1 MGIGNWFVDL
11 LGQTLIN
18 DGVINAAQLEQ
29 ALAQQRNSGALLG
42 EILLSL
48 NYITEESLARALA
61 REAGVPFVST
71 DGLLPDPLAVEL
83 VPERF
88 ARQHMLAPIAVKNG
102 SLEVLQANP
111 FDVVALDDLQRLIA
125 RPIAVTCGT
134 SQNVLNVIE
143 RCYSDRS
150 DVSNLAQEGVDA
162 LSAPQIDIATA
173 DSPVVRL
180 LELLINDAISRGAT
194 DLHIEPDDQ
203 GIRVRH
209 RVDGVLFPGDTIPK
223 ELHAPLVSR
232 LKVLGGLDI
241 TEQRL
246 PQDGRISQM
255 VNGRRVDLRVA
266 TFPTTF
272 GEKVAVRILE
282 KEKLVRGLS
291 ELGFTG
297 KNYATF
303 RDILSKSRGIVL
315 VTGPTGAGKTTTLY
329 SALAY
334 LGSTEKN
341 ILTVEDPVEYQIP
354 TIRQTQVRPKAGFTF
369 GTAIRALLRQDPDV
383 IMIGEIR
390 DPETAQLTLRAALSG
405 ILVFSTLH
413 TQDSAGAIPRLM
425 DMGLE
430 PYLLASGIVGVI
442 AQRLLRVICPDCKE
456 PTSYPAETLAKVGL
470 SPDPGLVFYRGR
482 GCTKCGGTGY
492 RGRTGVMEILVVDP
506 AIHTL
511 IRDRSDSRLIKEAAV
526 ARGMKTLMDDALTK
540 ALFGHTTVEEV
551 LRVAYE

>member
-1 MGIGNWFVDL
+1 M
-11 LGQTLIN
+11 LGQTLLA
-18 DGVINAAQLEQ
+18 DGAITVPQLEQ
-29 ALAQQRNSGALLG
+29 ALAQQRSSGALLG

-48 NYITEESLARALA
+48 NYITEESLARALS
-61 REAGVPFVST
+61 REAGVPFASI
-71 DGLLPDPLAVEL
+71 DGLLPDPAAVEL
-83 VPERF
+83 VPEHF
-88 ARQHMLAPIAVKNG
+88 ARQHLLAPVAFSNG
-102 SLEVLQANP
+102 ALEILQANP
-111 FDVVALDDLQRLIA
+111 FDVLALDDLQRLVA

-134 SQNVLNVIE
+134 SQSVLNLIE
-143 RCYSDRS
+143 RCYTDRS
-150 DVSNLAQEGVDA
+150 DVRDLVKEGVDA
-162 LSAPQIDIATA
+162 LSMPQIDVATD

-180 LELLINDAISRGAT
+180 LELLINDAIARGAT

-203 GIRVRH
+203 GLRIRH
-209 RVDGVLFPGDTIPK
+209 RVDGVLIPSDTIPK
-223 ELHAPLVSR
+223 DLHAPLVSR
-232 LKVLGGLDI
+232 MKVLGGLDI
-241 TEQRL
+241 TESRL

-255 VNGRRVDLRVA
+255 VNGRRVDLRIA

-282 KEKLVRGLS
+282 KEKLVRGLA
-291 ELGFTG
+291 ELGFSR
-297 KNYATF
+297 KNYALF

-354 TIRQTQVRPKAGFTF
+354 AIRQTQIRPKAGFTF
-369 GTAIRALLRQDPDV
+369 ATAIRSLLRQDPDV
-383 IMIGEIR
+383 IMIGEVR
-390 DPETAQLTLRAALSG
+390 DPETAQLALRAALSG

-413 TQDSAGAIPRLM
+413 TPDSAGAVPRLM

-442 AQRLLRVICPDCKE
+442 AQRLMRVICPDCRE
-456 PTSYPAETLAKVGL
+456 PVTYPADVLAKVGL
-470 SPDPGLVFYRGR
+470 TPDPDLVFYRGR
-482 GCTKCGGTGY
+482 GCTRCGDTGY
-492 RGRTGVMEILVVDP
+492 RGRTGAMEILVVND
-506 AIHTL
+506 AIHAL
-511 IRDRSDSRLIKEAAV
+511 IRDRADSRRIKQAAV
-526 ARGMKTLMDDALTK
+526 AAGMMTLMDDALAK

>member
-1 MGIGNWFVDL
+1 V

-18 DGVINAAQLEQ
+18 DRVITAAQLES
-29 ALAQQRNSGALLG
+29 ALAQQRTSGALLG
-42 EILLSL
+42 EILLAL
-48 NYITEESLARALA
+48 NFVTEESLSRALA
-61 REAGVPFVST
+61 REAGVPFTST
-71 DGLLPDPLAVEL
+71 DGLMADPAAVEL
-83 VPERF
+83 VPEAF
-88 ARQHMLAPIAVKNG
+88 ARQHLLAPVAFTNG
-102 SLEVLQANP
+102 ALEILQANP
-111 FDVVALDDLQRLIA
+111 FDVVALDELERLVS
-125 RPIAVTCGT
+125 RSVAVTCGT
-134 SQNVLNVIE
+134 AQSVLNLIE
-143 RCYSDRS
+143 RCYAGGTEVRD
-150 DVSNLAQEGVDA
+150 LAQEGMEA
-162 LSAPQIDIATA
+162 LSAPQVDVATS

-180 LELLINDAISRGAT
+180 LEMVINDAIAKGAT

-203 GIRVRH
+203 AVRIRH
-209 RVDGVLFPGDTIPK
+209 RIDGVLMPSDTIPK

-232 LKVLGGLDI
+232 MKVLGGLDI

-291 ELGFTG
+291 ELGFGT
-297 KNYATF
+297 KNYALF

-334 LGSTEKN
+334 LGSTERN

-354 TIRQTQVRPKAGFTF
+354 TIRQTQIRPKAGFTF
-369 GTAIRALLRQDPDV
+369 ATAIRSLLRQDPDI

-390 DPETAQLTLRAALSG
+390 DPETAQLALRAALSG

-413 TQDSAGAIPRLM
+413 TQDSAGSIPRLM

-442 AQRLLRVICPDCKE
+442 AQRLMRTICSDCKE
-456 PTSYPAETLAKVGL
+456 KASYPAEVLAKLGL
-470 SPDPGLVFYRGR
+470 TPDPGLQFWRGR
-482 GCTKCGGTGY
+482 GCTKCGDTGY
-492 RGRTGVMEILVVDP
+492 RGRTGAMEILVIDH

-511 IRDRSDSRLIKEAAV
+511 IRERADSRLIKEAAV
-526 ARGMKTLMDDALTK
+526 RGGMVSLMDDALSK
-540 ALFGHTTVEEV
+540 ALFGMTTVEEV

>member
-1 MGIGNWFVDL
+1 M
-11 LGQTLIN
+11 LGQTLIK
-18 DGVINAAQLEQ
+18 DGVITSVQLDQ
-29 ALAQQRNSGALLG
+29 ALAQQRNSGSLLG

-48 NYITEESLARALA
+48 NYITEEALARALA
-61 REAGVPFVST
+61 REAGVPFT
-71 DGLLPDPLAVEL
+71 TIDGLLPDPAVVAL
-83 VPERF
+83 VPEPF
-88 ARQHMLAPIAVKNG
+88 ARQHMLAPVAFKNG
-102 SLEVLQANP
+102 AIEILQANP
-111 FDVVALDDLQRLIA
+111 FDVLALDELQRLVS

-134 SQNVLNVIE
+134 SQNVLNLIE
-143 RCYSDRS
+143 RSYTDRS
-150 DVSNLAQEGVDA
+150 NVTDLVQAGVDA
-162 LSAPQIDIATA
+162 LSTPHVDVATE
-173 DSPVVRL
+173 DSPVVQL
-180 LELLINDAISRGAT
+180 LEVLINDAIAKGAT
-194 DLHIEPDDQ
+194 DLHIEPEDQ
-203 GIRVRH
+203 AIRIRH
-209 RVDGVLFPGDTIPK
+209 RIDGVLIPSDTIPK
-223 ELHAPLVSR
+223 DLQAPLVSR

-291 ELGFTG
+291 ELGFSR
-297 KNYATF
+297 KNYEVF

-329 SALAY
+329 SALAF
-334 LGSTEKN
+334 LGSFERN

-369 GTAIRALLRQDPDV
+369 GTAIRALLRQDPDI

-390 DPETAQLTLRAALSG
+390 DPETAQLALRAALSG

-413 TQDSAGAIPRLM
+413 TQDSAGAVPRLM

-442 AQRLLRVICPDCKE
+442 AQRLMRVICPDCKE
-456 PTSYPAETLAKVGL
+456 AVTYPAETLAKVGMK
-470 SPDPGLVFYRGR
+470 PDPDVAFYRGR
-482 GCTKCGGTGY
+482 GCSKCAETGY
-492 RGRTGVMEILVVDP
+492 RGRTGAFEVLVVDP
-506 AIHTL
+506 RIHSL
-511 IRDRSDSRLIKEAAV
+511 IRERGDSRQIKEAAV
-526 ARGMKTLMDDALTK
+526 KSGMKTLMDDALTK
-540 ALFGHTTVEEV
+540 ALFGHTTIEEV